1 MTGTASPFPRASSP
15 AVRVLISESPTAAPE
30 AYSWGVCDVE
40 QAGAAQGLGVV
51 DPAVLGGRRP
61 TPGGPRGGVQVTWTL
76 SPVVLCLR

>member
-51 DPAVLGGRRP
+51 DPAVLGVGDPRQVA
-61 TPGGPRGGVQVTWTL
+61 RGGAGDLDVQ
-76 SPVVLCLR
+76 PA